1 MTTMTTKML
10 RLAAIAATLL
20 LLSSGSA
27 AARIQQD
34 HGAWLMWLAQGSFE
48 EASPRLSNLVWWFD
62 GHARFFA
69 RTDGYGQSIVR
80 PAIGWRFNEQWTA
93 HLGYGWI
100 RNSAPGQADVDE
112 QRIFQQVIWKPLIEA
127 VSLQSRTRL
136 EQRFV
141 QTGNDTGW
149 RLREFV
155 KVTWPLPGLDRLAL
169 AAYDEIFFA
178 LNDTDWGARTG
189 FDQNRLFAGPQWRF
203 GSSGIRAEI
212 GYLNVIVNRPGD
224 DVMSHLASFNL
235 FTSF

>member
-1 MTTMTTKML
+1 
-10 RLAAIAATLL
+10 
-20 LLSSGSA
+20 
-27 AARIQQD
+27 
-34 HGAWLMWLAQGSFE
+34 MWLAQGSFE

-112 QRIFQQVIWKPLIEA
+112 HRIFQQVIWKPRIEA

-155 KVTWPLPGLDRLAL
+155 KVTWPLPGLDHLAL

-203 GSSGIRAEI
+203 DSSGRIRVEI
-212 GYLNVIVNRPGD
+212 GYLNVIVSRPGD